1 MSIPEEKYEQY
12 LALVRVSEQ
21 VREQMIPH
29 ATEVI
34 QALIKR
40 EPRKLQFLENTV
52 RFVTGDGPMEETGEC
67 SPELLF
73 EPDWQE
79 AVARIHLE
87 KEEGRREW
95 AKRCALKNARDKEEA
110 EMAELTRLARKYKD
124 RLIHMLK
131 ENPEPAPMEE
141 GGVE

>member
-1 MSIPEEKYEQY
+1 MSIPEEKYQQY
-12 LALVRVSEQ
+12 LSLVRVAEQ
-21 VREQMIPH
+21 LREQMLPH

-34 QALIKR
+34 RALVKR
-40 EPRKLQFLENTV
+40 EPRKIRFLENTV
-52 RFVTGDGPMEETGEC
+52 QFVVGDGPMEDTGEC

-73 EPDWQE
+73 EPDWQ
-79 AVARIHLE
+79 AAIAQIHRE
-87 KEEGRREW
+87 KEEGHREW
-95 AKRCALKNARDKEEA
+95 ARRCALKNARDKEEA
-110 EMAELTRLARKYKD
+110 EMAELTRLVRKYKD